1 MSIQG
6 TTVLVTGGAGF
17 VGSHIADLLIK
28 ERPKEIILLDN
39 LIRGSRLNISHLL
52 SKKNVQFI
60 EGDIRDKELVSR
72 LVRKTDYIFH
82 QAAIRLLK
90 SAEDPRL
97 CHEVMIDGTFNIVEA
112 AVKNKVKKIIMASS
126 VSVYGEPS
134 YVPMD
139 EPHPYNNMTMYGA
152 AKIANEHL
160 AIAFNHMYK
169 IPIIMLRYFNV
180 YGPRMDILGAYTEV
194 LIKWLEKIDKGES
207 PIIHGDGKQALDFVY
222 VEDVA
227 RANILALESDIRWG
241 IYNVGTGNSTTLKEL
256 ADILIR
262 LTNSDVSA
270 VLQPDVKRPYV
281 QKRQADM
288 RKTEKDL
295 GFKARVSI
303 EEGLKRLI
311 EWRKKQ
317 LKEIKQKNNTDD

>member
-28 ERPKEIILLDN
+28 EKPKEIIILDN
-39 LIRGSRLNISHLL
+39 LVRGSRLNISHLL
-52 SKKNVQFI
+52 SNKNVRFI
-60 EGDIRDKELVSR
+60 EGDIRDKELVGK
-72 LVRKTDYIFH
+72 LIRKTDYIFH

-90 SAEDPRL
+90 CAQDPRL
-97 CHEVMIDGTFNIVEA
+97 CNEVMIDGTFNVLEA
-112 AVKNKVKKIIMASS
+112 AVKNKVKKMIMASS

-134 YVPMD
+134 YTPMD
-139 EPHPYNNMTMYGA
+139 ENHPYNNTTMYGA
-152 AKIANEHL
+152 AKIANEHMAL
-160 AIAFNHMYK
+160 AFNKMYN
-169 IPIIMLRYFNV
+169 IPIVLLRYFNV

-194 LIKWLEKIDKGES
+194 LIKWLEKLDARES
-207 PIIHGDGKQALDFVY
+207 PVIHGDGKQALDFVC

-227 RANILALESDIRWG
+227 RANILALESDIQWG
-241 IYNVGTGNSTTLKEL
+241 IYNIGTGKSTTLKKL
-256 ADILIR
+256 ADILIQ
-262 LTNSDVSA
+262 LTNADVSG

-281 QKRQADM
+281 QKRRADT

-295 GFKARVSI
+295 GFKARISI

-311 EWRKKQ
+311 EWRKKR
-317 LKEIKQKNNTDD
+317 LKEIKQVL